1 MDFKSKNAFKE
12 KLNDL
17 YRQLNNVNN
26 DSKKITSKT
35 NFTKESARHN
45 LINNLMSAPSKSIK
59 PKKSI
64 LTMIEETKRHHLS
77 YKTFL
82 PINIQ
87 NNSFNHKIVH
97 SSYLQG
103 VNNAPSFSFKSRKKN
118 NDFFPL
124 YNDEKNLKNENLKK
138 EIMNQ
143 LETGFS
149 KEQTISNLSTLNKS
163 YKEIESSLSSTKY
176 MY

>member
-12 KLNDL
+12 KMTDL

-26 DSKKITSKT
+26 DSKKMTAKSI
-35 NFTKESARHN
+35 FIKESERFN
-45 LINNLMSAPSKSIK
+45 FLNNLLSAPSKTIK

-64 LTMIEETKRHHLS
+64 LTVIEETKRHHLS

-124 YNDEKNLKNENLKK
+124 
-138 EIMNQ
+138 
-143 LETGFS
+143 
-149 KEQTISNLSTLNKS
+149 
-163 YKEIESSLSSTKY
+163 
-176 MY
+176 